1 MEVFNAVAL
10 GAVGFAACLALL
22 LVARRL
28 YVRWHRAV
36 VSGVALLGLVLQG
49 ALWCGVTFTFKRFE
63 VGGSYFWL
71 YAALLTSVIGTVWA
85 LFLLGSSLFG
95 RRFTD

>member
-1 MEVFNAVAL
+1 METFKAVAL
-10 GAVGFAACLALL
+10 GTLGFVSCLALL
-22 LVARRL
+22 LVAGRL

-36 VSGVALLGLVLQG
+36 ISAVALQGLTLQG
-49 ALWCGVTFTFKRFE
+49 AMWGGVAFTLKRFD

-71 YAALLTSVIGTVWA
+71 YVALLTSVIGTIWA
-85 LFLLGSSLFG
+85 LFLLGSAFLG

>member
-1 MEVFNAVAL
+1 MNLFKAVAF
-10 GAVGFAACLALL
+10 GALGFAACLALL
-22 LVARRL
+22 LVAGRL

-36 VSGVALLGLVLQG
+36 ISAVALMGLLLQG
-49 ALWCGVTFTFKRFE
+49 ALWGGITCTLKRFE

-71 YAALLTSVIGTVWA
+71 YAALVTSVIGTVWA
-85 LFLLGSSLFG
+85 LFLLGSTMLS

>member
-1 MEVFNAVAL
+1 MESLKAVAF
-10 GAVGFAACLALL
+10 GAIGFGSCLALL
-22 LVARRL
+22 LVAGRL

-36 VSGVALLGLVLQG
+36 ISAVALQGLVLQG
-49 ALWCGVTFTFKRFE
+49 ALWCGVTWTMKRFD

-71 YAALLTSVIGTVWA
+71 YAALLTSVIGMVWA
-85 LFLLGSSLFG
+85 IFLLGSTLLG

>member
-1 MEVFNAVAL
+1 MELFRSVAL
-10 GAVGFAACLALL
+10 GVLGFSACLALL
-22 LVARRL
+22 VVARRL

-36 VSGVALLGLVLQG
+36 ISAVSLLGLLLQG
-49 ALWCGVTFTFKRFE
+49 ALWGGITCTLKRFE

-71 YAALLTSVIGTVWA
+71 YAALMTVWA
-85 LFLLGSSLFG
+85 LFLLGSTLFG

>member
-1 MEVFNAVAL
+1 MESLKAVSIGIL
-10 GAVGFAACLALL
+10 GFASCLALL
-22 LVARRL
+22 FVAGRL

-36 VSGVALLGLVLQG
+36 ISAVALQGLLLQG
-49 ALWCGVTFTFKRFE
+49 LLWGGVTLTFKRFD

-71 YAALLTSVIGTVWA
+71 YAALMTSVIGMVWA
-85 LFLLGSSLFG
+85 IFLLGSTLLS

>member
-1 MEVFNAVAL
+1 MELFRSVAL
-10 GAVGFAACLALL
+10 GVLGFSACLALL
-22 LVARRL
+22 VVARRL

-36 VSGVALLGLVLQG
+36 ISAVSLLGLLLQG
-49 ALWCGVTFTFKRFE
+49 ALWGGITCTLKRFE

-71 YAALLTSVIGTVWA
+71 YAALMTSVIGTVWA
-85 LFLLGSSLFG
+85 LFLLGSTLFG

>member
-1 MEVFNAVAL
+1 MELLKAVAL
-10 GAVGFAACLALL
+10 GALGFAACLALL
-22 LVARRL
+22 FVAGRL

-36 VSGVALLGLVLQG
+36 ISAVSLLGLLLQG
-49 ALWCGVTFTFKRFE
+49 ALWGGVTCTLKRFE

-71 YAALLTSVIGTVWA
+71 YAALLMSVIGMVWA
-85 LFLLGSSLFG
+85 LYLLGSTLFG

>member
-1 MEVFNAVAL
+1 
-10 GAVGFAACLALL
+10 
-22 LVARRL
+22 
-28 YVRWHRAV
+28 
-36 VSGVALLGLVLQG
+36 
-49 ALWCGVTFTFKRFE
+49 LWGGITCTLKRFE

-85 LFLLGSSLFG
+85 LFLLGSTLFG

>member
-1 MEVFNAVAL
+1 MQLFKAVAFGVL
-10 GAVGFAACLALL
+10 GFTACLALL

-36 VSGVALLGLVLQG
+36 ISGVALMGLLMQG
-49 ALWCGVTFTFKRFE
+49 AMWGSITCTLKRFE

-71 YAALLTSVIGTVWA
+71 YAALFTSVIGTVWA
-85 LFLLGSSLFG
+85 LILLGSSFLG

>member
-1 MEVFNAVAL
+1 VELIKSVAL
-10 GAVGFAACLALL
+10 GALGFTACLALL

-36 VSGVALLGLVLQG
+36 VSSVSLLGLLLQG
-49 ALWCGVTFTFKRFE
+49 ALWGGITCTLKRFE

-71 YAALLTSVIGTVWA
+71 YAAVLTSVIGTVWA
-85 LFLLGSSLFG
+85 LFLLGSTLFG

>member
-1 MEVFNAVAL
+1 MDLFKAVAF
-10 GAVGFAACLALL
+10 GALGFAACLALL
-22 LVARRL
+22 LVAGRL

-36 VSGVALLGLVLQG
+36 ISAVALMGLLLQG
-49 ALWCGVTFTFKRFE
+49 ALWGGITCTLKRFE

-71 YAALLTSVIGTVWA
+71 YAALVTSVIGTVWA
-85 LFLLGSSLFG
+85 LCLLGSTMLS

>member
-1 MEVFNAVAL
+1 MESLKAVTVGAL
-10 GAVGFAACLALL
+10 GFVCCLALL
-22 LVARRL
+22 LVAGRL

-36 VSGVALLGLVLQG
+36 ISAVALSGLLLQG
-49 ALWCGVTFTFKRFE
+49 ALWSGVTWTLKRFE

-71 YAALLTSVIGTVWA
+71 YAAVLTSVIGMVWA
-85 LFLLGSSLFG
+85 IFLLGSSLLG